1 MLHIYIFLIR
11 LEKIY
16 KFIIIYFEFKYI
28 LNEIIDCNNSI
39 IIMIFFKQTITIYQK
54 IDKYIT

>member
-28 LNEIIDCNNSI
+28 LNEIIDCNNPI